1 MDTQDME
8 VLQQQVAD
16 LENNWKRA
24 LADYANLQK
33 RMYEERSDLV
43 KFANSSLIAKILPVL
58 DNLELVQKH
67 SKDLGLDM
75 IIKDLRQTLLEEGVE
90 EILVE
95 GKDFDSFLMDAI
107 DSVEG
112 PKDKIME
119 VVQKGYL
126 LKGKVLR
133 PARVKVGRGEET
145 LKEEN

>member
-1 MDTQDME
+1 MDVQE
-8 VLQQQVAD
+8 LEQQVLD

-33 RMYEERSDLV
+33 RMYEERSDLI
-43 KFANSSLIAKILPVL
+43 KYANTSLIAKILPVL
-58 DNLELVQKH
+58 DNLELVQIH
-67 SKDLGLDM
+67 SKDIGLDM
-75 IIKDLRQTLLEEGVE
+75 IIKELKQTLLDEGVE

-95 GKDFDSFLMDAI
+95 NKDFDSLLMDAI
-107 DSVEG
+107 DSVDG
-112 PKDKIME
+112 PAGKVIE
-119 VVQKGYL
+119 TAQKGYL

>member
-1 MDTQDME
+1 MDVQALE
-8 VLQQQVAD
+8 QQVAD

-33 RMYEERSDLV
+33 RMYEERSDLI
-43 KFANSSLIAKILPVL
+43 KYANTSLIAKILPVL

-67 SKDLGLDM
+67 SKDMGLDM
-75 IIKDLRQTLLEEGVE
+75 IIKELKQTLLDEGVE

-95 GKDFDSFLMDAI
+95 DKDFDSLQMDAI

-112 PKDKIME
+112 PAGK
-119 VVQKGYL
+119 VVEIAQKGYL